1 VSIVV
6 KPMKKYLLEINNL
19 TIEFS
24 KDKSFLDYF
33 YKNSKNTLRAVDN
46 LNLSISRGEIL
57 GLVGES
63 GSGKSS
69 LIKALVGINKIKEGK
84 VLYLGKEI
92 NYSKRNIKKFLS
104 KKFQVVFQDPY
115 SSLNPAMTIFSALK
129 EVVKFHNNKMDSHNI
144 KEKVISL
151 LSMVGFSKD
160 LMYRKP
166 KSLSGG
172 QRQRVGIARAL
183 AVEPEILL
191 LDEPVTA
198 LDVSIQ
204 AQILNL
210 LKELNIQLNL
220 TMIFVA
226 HELPVIDFM
235 CEKVAVMHLGRIVE
249 FGNKKEIFNN
259 PKDPYTIKLIQSIP
273 KLPY

>member
-1 VSIVV
+1 
-6 KPMKKYLLEINNL
+6 MKENFLEIKNL

-24 KDKSFLDYF
+24 KDKTFLDLF
-33 YKNSKNTLRAVDN
+33 KNNTTKTLKAVDS
-46 LNLSISRGEIL
+46 LSLSVSKGEIL

-63 GSGKSS
+63 GSGKST
-69 LIKALVGINKIKEGK
+69 LIKALVGINKIKNGK
-84 VLYLGKEI
+84 ILYLGKEI
-92 NYSKRNIKKFLS
+92 NYKNKKIKKSLS

-115 SSLNPAMTIFSALK
+115 SSLNPSMTVFSTLK
-129 EVVKFHNNKMDSHNI
+129 EVIKFHNNKMENQFV
-144 KEKVISL
+144 KEKVVSL
-151 LSMVGFSKD
+151 LSMVGFNKD

-172 QRQRVGIARAL
+172 QRQRIGIARAL

-210 LKELNIQLNL
+210 LKELNIKLNL

-235 CEKVAVMHLGRIVE
+235 CEKVAVMYLGKIVE
-249 FGNKKEIFNN
+249 FGNKNEIFQN
-259 PKDPYTIKLIQSIP
+259 PKHIYTKKLIESIP
-273 KLPY
+273 KLPF

>member
-1 VSIVV
+1 
-6 KPMKKYLLEINNL
+6 MKKYLLEINNL

-46 LNLSISRGEIL
+46 VNLSISRGEIL

-92 NYSKRNIKKFLS
+92 NYTNRKIKKFLS

>member
-46 LNLSISRGEIL
+46 VNLSISRGEIL

-69 LIKALVGINKIKEGK
+69 LIKALVGINKIKDGK

-92 NYSKRNIKKFLS
+92 NYTNRKIKKFLS

>member
-1 VSIVV
+1 
-6 KPMKKYLLEINNL
+6 MKENLLEINNL

-33 YKNSKNTLRAVDN
+33 YKNSTNTLKAVDN

-84 VLYLGKEI
+84 ILYLGKEI

-115 SSLNPAMTIFSALK
+115 SSLNPAMTIFSTLK
-129 EVVKFHNNKMDSHNI
+129 EAVKFHNKKLDSHAI

-151 LSMVGFSKD
+151 LSMVGYNQN

-210 LKELNIQLNL
+210 LKELNVKLNL

-235 CEKVAVMHLGRIVE
+235 CEKVAVMYLGKIVE

-259 PKDPYTIKLIQSIP
+259 PQHPYTKKLIQSIP
-273 KLPY
+273 NLPN

>member
-1 VSIVV
+1 
-6 KPMKKYLLEINNL
+6 M
-19 TIEFS
+19 
-24 KDKSFLDYF
+24 
-33 YKNSKNTLRAVDN
+33 
-46 LNLSISRGEIL
+46 
-57 GLVGES
+57 
-63 GSGKSS
+63 
-69 LIKALVGINKIKEGK
+69 
-84 VLYLGKEI
+84 
-92 NYSKRNIKKFLS
+92 
-104 KKFQVVFQDPY
+104 
-115 SSLNPAMTIFSALK
+115 
-129 EVVKFHNNKMDSHNI
+129 
-144 KEKVISL
+144 
-151 LSMVGFSKD
+151 
-160 LMYRKP
+160 
-166 KSLSGG
+166 
-172 QRQRVGIARAL
+172 
-183 AVEPEILL
+183 L